1 MQNRFSASHGNIKFK
16 DYTDIVAELDQ
27 NVEGLKGILGEADDV
42 SFRTFLI
49 GGTIRAELINIPSMS
64 DRQEI
69 DNNVLKPLMQ
79 SRDVL
84 SNDLQSVKMC
94 LLPVIAVD
102 EVATV
107 EECAEQLIKGNSI
120 LLVDGCTGA
129 LLLGLAQWEKRSVE
143 EPQTETSL
151 RGPREGFTESITT
164 NLSQLRRRIRSVKL
178 QVKSYRIGS
187 YTGTEVCIAYIEGLA
202 KSSLLHEVQ
211 SRLERIEIDSILET
225 GYIEE
230 LTEDNPYSPFPQQQ
244 FTERVDVAAAGLL
257 EGRIILLVDGTP
269 DVLIAPAT
277 LASLLQAADDYYNRA
292 VYSSFLRFL
301 RYWTLFLSMILP
313 AVYVA
318 ILNFHHE
325 MVPGK
330 LLASIASAREEIP
343 FPTIVEVMMMQLA
356 FEVLREAGL
365 RLPRQIGSA
374 VTIVGALVVGEA
386 AVSAG
391 LVSAPIVI
399 IIAFTGIAGFTA
411 PHYSLEFAVRL
422 LRLPLIILGGTLG
435 MLGLMFGIIAIA
447 THLCMLRSY
456 GVPFLSPFA
465 PFVPNE
471 MKDTAFR
478 APLWKMSRRPG
489 FARLQNRHRLAWG
502 QKPRPGKEGGS

>member
-1 MQNRFSASHGNIKFK
+1 MQTRSASTGSFELK
-16 DYTDIVAELDQ
+16 DRTALVPELDL
-27 NVEGLKGILGEADDV
+27 NIEAFKRVLGEADDV
-42 SFRTFLI
+42 SFRPFLI
-49 GGTIRAELINIPSMS
+49 GGTIRAELVNIPSMS
-64 DRQEI
+64 NRQEI

-79 SRDVL
+79 SGDES
-84 SNDLQSVKMC
+84 SNDLQSVKMR
-94 LLPVIAVD
+94 LLPVMSAD
-102 EVATV
+102 EAGTI
-107 EECAEQLIKGNSI
+107 EECAGQLIKGYPV
-120 LLVDGCTGA
+120 LLVDGCAGA
-129 LLLGLAQWEKRSVE
+129 LLLGLVQWDKRSIE

-164 NLSQLRRRIRSVKL
+164 NLSQIRRRIQSVKL
-178 QVKSYRIGS
+178 QVQSYSIGS
-187 YTGTEVCIAYIEGLA
+187 YTGTEVCIAYIDGLA
-202 KSSLLHEVQ
+202 KPSLLHEVQ
-211 SRLERIEIDSILET
+211 SRLERIDIDSVLET

-244 FTERVDVAAAGLL
+244 FTERVDVAAGSLL
-257 EGRIILLVDGTP
+257 EGRIVLLVDGTP
-269 DVLIAPAT
+269 DVLIVPAT
-277 LASLLQAADDYYNRA
+277 LATLLQAADDYYNRA

-301 RYWTLFLSMILP
+301 RYWTLMLSMILP

-343 FPTIVEVMMMQLA
+343 FPTFVEVMMMQLA

-411 PHYSLEFAVRL
+411 PHYSLEFAIRL

-435 MLGLMFGIIAIA
+435 LLGVSFGLIAIA
-447 THLCMLRSY
+447 VHLCMLRSY
-456 GVPFLSPFA
+456 GVPFMSPFA

-471 MKDTAFR
+471 MKDTMIR

-489 FARLQNRHRLAWG
+489 FSSLRNRHRLAPG
-502 QKPRPGKEGGS
+502 QKPGSGKGGGN

>member
-1 MQNRFSASHGNIKFK
+1 MQTRFSASHGNSEFK
-16 DYTDIVAELDQ
+16 DSTVLVSELDL
-27 NVEGLKGILGEADDV
+27 NVEALKGVLGEADDI
-42 SFRTFLI
+42 SFRSFLI
-49 GGTIRAELINIPSMS
+49 GGTVRAELVNISSMS

-69 DNNVLKPLMQ
+69 DNSVLKPLMQ
-79 SRDVL
+79 LRDEI
-84 SNDLQSVKMC
+84 SSDLQSVKMR
-94 LLPVIAVD
+94 LLPVVSID
-102 EVATV
+102 ETTTV
-107 EECAEQLIKGNSI
+107 EECAGQLIKGHTI
-120 LLVDGCTGA
+120 LLVDGCASA
-129 LLLGLAQWEKRSVE
+129 LLLGLPLWDKRSVE

-151 RGPREGFTESITT
+151 RGPREGFTESVTT
-164 NLSQLRRRIRSVKL
+164 NLSQLRRKIQSIKL
-178 QVKSYRIGS
+178 QVKSHNIGS
-187 YTGTEVCIAYIEGLA
+187 YTGTEVCIAYIDGLA
-202 KSSLLHEVQ
+202 KPSLLNEVKR
-211 SRLERIEIDSILET
+211 RLERIDIDSVLET
-225 GYIEE
+225 GYLEE

-257 EGRIILLVDGTP
+257 EGRIALLVDGTP
-269 DVLIAPAT
+269 DVLIVPAT
-277 LASLLQAADDYYNRA
+277 LSTLLQAADDYYNRA

-301 RYWTLFLSMILP
+301 RYWTLLLSMILP

-330 LLASIASAREEIP
+330 LLISIASAREEIP
-343 FPTIVEVMMMQLA
+343 FPTFVEVMMMQLA

-411 PHYSLEFAVRL
+411 PHYSLEFAIRL
-422 LRLPLIILGGTLG
+422 LRLPLIVLGGTLG
-435 MLGLMFGIIAIA
+435 MLGVMFGIIAIA
-447 THLCMLRSY
+447 IHLCMLRSY

-465 PFVPNE
+465 PFVLNE
-471 MKDTAFR
+471 MKDTAIR
-478 APLWKMSRRPG
+478 APRWKMSRRPG
-489 FARLQNRHRLAWG
+489 FASLQNRHRLARG
-502 QKPRPGKEGGS
+502 QKPDPGKGGGN